1 MPGGGG
7 GSDSSGK
14 DMLEY
19 QKKQDALR
27 EQQAREGMRRI
38 DAMFDGGQYGYGQA
52 ERFNPNQVYYGADGQ
67 VAYDPANY
75 RDMMVAAPEP
85 DPSQGGLS
93 YAEKIWNRHQNLHRE
108 PEQVRLF
115 DQLKDSY
122 SFAPPAT
129 PHPLAAMTGR
139 PDDAAKTPPEELRR
153 YMEMG
158 RDGQLF
164 TNQSAVHQ
172 GFDDS
177 FFDQR
182 ADDYLAYANPQID
195 KQFNDAGEQL
205 VYALA
210 RAGTGQSSVATN
222 RWGRMQSE
230 YDQAREQAGLTAQG
244 HADAARQQ
252 LADERAR
259 LTSLVQSGADPAAIN
274 SMLPSV
280 ASALDTGPVH
290 GPIGPLFQNATA
302 GIGAYQD
309 GRMLADTRNRVNS
322 AYETNPFG

>member
-7 GSDSSGK
+7 GSDSSGQE
-14 DMLEY
+14 MLEY
-19 QKKQDALR
+19 QKAQDALR

-75 RDMMVAAPEP
+75 QDMMVAPPEP
-85 DPSQGGLS
+85 DQPQGGVP
-93 YAEKIWNRHQNLHRE
+93 YALRNWANKE
-108 PEQVRLF
+108 PEKVRLF
-115 DQLKDSY
+115 DQLEDSY
-122 SFAPPAT
+122 SFAAPQPQLFLPGASRPADPST
-129 PHPLAAMTGR
+129 
-139 PDDAAKTPPEELRR
+139 KPPEQLRR
-153 YMEMG
+153 YIEMG

-164 TNQSAVHQ
+164 SNQSEVHQ

-195 KQFNDAGEQL
+195 KQFNDVGDQL

-222 RWGRMQSE
+222 RWGRLQSE

-252 LADERAR
+252 LADERAK

-274 SMLPSV
+274 SMLPSI